1 MQPGLRTLGA
11 IAAALALS
19 AIGFIAAS
27 AKAPEPPAWARY
39 GPPAPVRILGYDD
52 DAMEPFLS
60 RDGETLFFNNRNHP
74 PEITDL
80 HWAERVDDLT
90 FRYRGRVEGVNS
102 PTLDGV
108 ATMSAGNR
116 FCMMSIRSYFQNF
129 ATVYCGDWSVGR
141 VTALALQQHAAP
153 LIAGRLVFDIEVD
166 ATGQSMILADGLF
179 RGGPVP
185 ARSDLRQARLVNG
198 AFRLTPADDGLFAA
212 INTRA
217 LEYAAA
223 LSADGLTLSFT
234 RMEGPPPFSSATIW
248 LARRARTTDAFGAP
262 ARVRAI
268 QGFAEAATFAPD
280 GRAFYFHRRTGN
292 SFTLWRVIPAS

>member
-1 MQPGLRTLGA
+1 MRPGSRLFVGMATA
-11 IAAALALS
+11 IALS
-19 AIGFIAAS
+19 GAGFMAAS
-27 AKAPEPPAWARY
+27 AKAPEPSPWARY
-39 GPPAPVRILGYDD
+39 DTPAPVRILGYND

-60 RDGETLFFNNRNHP
+60 RDGATLFFNNRNSP
-74 PEITDL
+74 PEKTDL

-108 ATMSAGNR
+108 ATMTAGNR
-116 FCMMSIRSYFQNF
+116 FCLMSIRSYFQNF
-129 ATVYCGDWSVGR
+129 ASVYCGDWSGGR
-141 VTALALQQHAAP
+141 VTGLALQQHAAP

-166 ATGQSMILADGLF
+166 AAGQSMILADGLF

-185 ARSDLRQARLVNG
+185 ARADLRQARLVDG
-198 AFRLTPADDGLFAA
+198 EYRLAPADDPLFAA
-212 INTRA
+212 VNTRA

-248 LARRARTTDAFGAP
+248 LARRAHTSDAFGAP
-262 ARVRAI
+262 VRIRAI
-268 QGFAEAATFAPD
+268 QGFAEAATFTPD
-280 GRAFYFHRRTGN
+280 GRALYFHRRTGN
-292 SFTLWRVIPAS
+292 SFTLWRVVRAS